1 MEAASSSWPSREHRG
16 EKHRQ
21 GSDPF
26 FDRIAGGRRTK
37 SYSHK
42 GESTASLLHRQ
53 TQRGQNSCRGYTS
66 GCGRLNRAKKEEEE
80 GEQATHSV

>member
-1 MEAASSSWPSREHRG
+1 MRAEAASSSWPSREHRG

-26 FDRIAGGRRTK
+26 FDRMAGGLRTK

-42 GESTASLLHRQ
+42 GESTASVLHRH
-53 TQRGQNSCRGYTS
+53 TEDGAAAGGYTS
-66 GCGRLNRAKKEEEE
+66 GCGTLNRAERE
-80 GEQATHSV
+80 